1 VDQTFSK
8 KERLLKR
15 PDFLRLSAAG
25 NKFHSA
31 HFIFVWSCATTGISR
46 LGVTVSRKV
55 GNAVVRNRIKRAL
68 REYYRLHKMLFFC
81 ADFNLI
87 AKKGAE
93 KLDVRDIRLEL
104 DTALQ
109 RITSRNKC

>member
-25 NKFHSA
+25 YKFHSA
-31 HFIFVWSCATTGISR
+31 HFIFVWSCATAGVSR

-93 KLDVRDIRLEL
+93 KLDVTDIRLEL

-109 RITSRNKC
+109 RITSRYKC